1 MTMKKLLIILL
12 PISLLASNTILAQM
26 KGDNILGD
34 VGLQSGT
41 QAPPGF
47 NIVVPVYFYDATKLK
62 NDHGDVLTKNLDL
75 NMFFTGIGGSWVLPQ
90 KILGGHLG
98 GTVIFP
104 FASNR
109 LQSNLAN
116 EKSAF
121 AFSDIYF
128 QPVQLGWHLKQADF
142 IAGYALY
149 FPSGKF
155 TQGGDDNSGLGMLTN
170 EFSAGTTVF
179 FDPHKL
185 YHFSTL
191 ASFEIHGKKKDTE
204 IRPGDILSIEGGL
217 GRTFYKKAKGPIP
230 VIFNAGLVYYMQYK
244 ITEDNIKGNGISI
257 GDAKDHIYG
266 LGVEGNV
273 FLPSIRT
280 LVALRWLG
288 ETGAVNRLQGNTFCL
303 TIGYALK
310 SFK

>member
-1 MTMKKLLIILL
+1 MKKLILILSLIA
-12 PISLLASNTILAQM
+12 LLAPNSVRAQL

-34 VGLQSGT
+34 MGLQSGT

-47 NIVVPVYFYDATKLK
+47 NIVVPVYFYNAKKLK
-62 NDHGDVLTKNLDL
+62 DDHGNVLSGNLDL
-75 NMFFTGIGGSWVLPQ
+75 NMFFTGIGATWVFPA
-90 KILGGHLG
+90 KILGANLG
-98 GTVIFP
+98 GSVIFP

-116 EKSAF
+116 EKSSF

-128 QPVQLGWHLKQADF
+128 QPVQLGWHRKQADF
-142 IAGYALY
+142 LFGYALF

-155 TQGGDDNSGLGMLTN
+155 QQGGDQNSGLGLLSN
-170 EFSAGTTVF
+170 EFSAGTTIF
-179 FDPHKL
+179 FDQKKL

-191 ASFEIHGKKKDTE
+191 AQFEIHSKKKDTE

-230 VIFNAGLVYYMQYK
+230 MIFNAGLVYYMQYK
-244 ITEDNIKGNGISI
+244 LTEDNIRGNGISI
-257 GDAKDHIYG
+257 GGAKDHIYG

-273 FLPSIRT
+273 FVPAIRT
-280 LVALRWLG
+280 QFALRWLG
-288 ETGAVNRLQGNTFCL
+288 EMGAVNRVQGNTFCL
-303 TIGYALK
+303 TMGYMLK

>member
-1 MTMKKLLIILL
+1 MKKALLIL
-12 PISLLASNTILAQM
+12 SLIALMTPNALRAQL

-34 VGLQSGT
+34 LGLQSGT

-47 NIVVPVYFYDATKLK
+47 NIIVPVYFYNAQKLK
-62 NDHGDVLTKNLDL
+62 DDHGNVLSGNLDL
-75 NMFFTGIGGSWVLPQ
+75 NMFFTGIGASWVLPQ
-90 KILGGHLG
+90 KILGANLG
-98 GTVIFP
+98 GSVIFP
-104 FASNR
+104 FAANR

-116 EKSAF
+116 EKSSF

-128 QPVQLGWHLKQADF
+128 QPVQLGWHRKQADF
-142 IAGYALY
+142 LFGYALY
-149 FPSGKF
+149 FPSGKY
-155 TQGGDDNSGLGMLTN
+155 QLGGDGNAGLGMLTN
-170 EFSAGTTVF
+170 EFSAGTTIF
-179 FDPHKL
+179 FDKKKL

-191 ASFEIHGKKKDTE
+191 GQFEIHSKKKDTE

-244 ITEDNIKGNGISI
+244 LTEDNIKGNGISI

-273 FLPSIRT
+273 FVPSIRT
-280 LVALRWLG
+280 QFALRWLG
-288 ETGAVNRLQGNTFCL
+288 ELGAVNRVQGNTFCL
-303 TIGYALK
+303 TMGYALK